1 MLKCLREL
9 DLIRMA
15 HVVIVF
21 LPLIPANGGCHV
33 KNSSK
38 NPCNLMPRIG
48 LVLWVSRVQVSHPC
62 ARKKK
67 KMFWLLSYALHSAW
81 HNILALIY
89 LVCLL
94 KMVRGWGWTKAWSQT
109 YFYLCLVG
117 EI

>member
-9 DLIRMA
+9 DLIRTA
-15 HVVIVF
+15 LVVIVF

-62 ARKKK
+62 MAQYIGLDLSH
-67 KMFWLLSYALHSAW
+67 MSFENGSWLRVNKSVESNLFLSLS
-81 HNILALIY
+81 
-89 LVCLL
+89 C
-94 KMVRGWGWTKAWSQT
+94 G
-109 YFYLCLVG
+109 
-117 EI
+117 

>member
-33 KNSSK
+33 KNSSN
-38 NPCNLMPRIG
+38 NPFNRMPRIG
-48 LVLWVSRVQVSHPC
+48 LVLWESRVQVSHPC

-67 KMFWLLSYALHSAW
+67 TFWLL
-81 HNILALIY
+81 
-89 LVCLL
+89 
-94 KMVRGWGWTKAWSQT
+94 
-109 YFYLCLVG
+109 
-117 EI
+117 